1 MKTTDHEIRELIRLV
16 EAKLGQP
23 LMAPAD
29 FNLLSLEIERSL
41 NEKISI
47 STIKRL
53 VGYVND
59 EHKPS
64 ITTLNL
70 LARYTGYPN
79 WIALQ
84 MQIDDVTSGSLNEE
98 VIQSSRLVQGDE
110 VELEWLPDRRC
121 HVRYLGT
128 HRFEVMEVSGSKHLS
143 AGDTFETMV
152 MCIGQPVMATNHNH
166 GNEHKPIYIIGR
178 RHGLSALR
186 RILKD
191 ENQ

>member
-16 EAKLGQP
+16 ETKLGQP

-98 VIQSSRLVQGDE
+98 IIQSSSLNKGDE
-110 VELEWLPDRRC
+110 VELEWLPDRSC
-121 HVRYLGT
+121 HVRYLGA
-128 HRFEVMEVSGSKHLS
+128 HRFEVIEVSGSKHLS
-143 AGDTFETMV
+143 PGDTFETMV
-152 MCIGQPVMATNHNH
+152 MCLGQPVMATNHKH
-166 GNEHKPIYIIGR
+166 GDEHRSIYIIGR
-178 RHGLSALR
+178 RHGLSTLR
-186 RILKD
+186 KLTKD
-191 ENQ
+191 EGE

>member
-1 MKTTDHEIRELIRLV
+1 MKATDHEINELIKLV
-16 EAKLGQP
+16 ENKLGQP

-70 LARYTGYPN
+70 LARYIGYPN

-84 MQIDDVTSGSLNEE
+84 LQIDDITSGSLNDD
-98 VIQSSRLVQGDE
+98 IIRSSDLANGDE
-110 VELEWLPDRRC
+110 VEFDWAPNRHC
-121 HVRYLGT
+121 HVKYLGEQ
-128 HRFEVMEVSGSKHLS
+128 RFEVMEVSGSKHLQ

-152 MCIGQPVMATNHNH
+152 MCVGQPVMATNHIH
-166 GNEHKPIYIIGR
+166 GNERRPVYIIGR
-178 RHGLSALR
+178 RHGLSS
-186 RILKD
+186 LKKISKK
-191 ENQ
+191 QS

>member
-1 MKTTDHEIRELIRLV
+1 MKATDHEISELIRLV
-16 EAKLGQP
+16 ETKLRQP

-70 LARYTGYPN
+70 LARYVGYPN

-84 MQIDDVTSGSLNEE
+84 VQIDDITSGSLNED
-98 VIQSSRLVQGDE
+98 IIRSSDLVKGDE
-110 VELEWLPDRRC
+110 VEFDWIPNRHC
-121 HVRYLGT
+121 HVKYLGT
-128 HRFEVMEVSGSKHLS
+128 QRFEVIDVTGSKHLH

-166 GNEHKPIYIIGR
+166 GNERHPVYIIGR
-178 RHGLSALR
+178 RHGLSS
-186 RILKD
+186 LKKVSR
-191 ENQ
+191 E

>member
-1 MKTTDHEIRELIRLV
+1 MKTTDHEIKELISLV
-16 EAKLGQP
+16 EAKLKQP

-64 ITTLNL
+64 VTTLNL
-70 LARYTGYPN
+70 LSRYVGYPN
-79 WIALQ
+79 WMALQ
-84 MQIDDVTSGSLNEE
+84 MHIDDVTSGSLNEDM
-98 VIQSSRLVQGDE
+98 IQSIELDEGEE
-110 VELEWLPDRRC
+110 VEFEWLPDRYC
-121 HVRYLGT
+121 HVKYLGKYC
-128 HRFEVMEVSGSKHLS
+128 FEVVEVTGSKHLQP
-143 AGDTFETMV
+143 GDTFETQV
-152 MCIGQPVMATNHNH
+152 MCCGQPVMATNHVH
-166 GNEHKPIYIIGR
+166 GNDKSPVYIIGR

-186 RILKD
+186 KIVQ
-191 ENQ
+191 E